1 MLFLIEII
9 EKMSQL
15 NVSSP
20 TNILHLIR
28 LKVKDKDTPANMPKN
43 GTRPQRV
50 KEWID
55 GWPGTLK
62 EQSRHQI
69 FFKY

>member
-1 MLFLIEII
+1 M
-9 EKMSQL
+9 
-15 NVSSP
+15 
-20 TNILHLIR
+20 
-28 LKVKDKDTPANMPKN
+28 KDKDTPANMPKN